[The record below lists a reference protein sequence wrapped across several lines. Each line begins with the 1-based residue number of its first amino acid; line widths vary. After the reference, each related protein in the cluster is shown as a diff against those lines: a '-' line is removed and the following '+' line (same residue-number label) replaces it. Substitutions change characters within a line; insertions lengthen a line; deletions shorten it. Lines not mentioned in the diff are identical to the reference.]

1 MKSRA
6 FLASLSAG
14 TCGLLA
20 VVALAFTS
28 APASPARGDVIESV
42 VAVVNDDAI
51 FLSELRLK
59 AAPRLAS
66 AVAGAS
72 TEAERLAAIRT
83 VFEEELEALIDER
96 LIVQAA
102 ADDNITVS
110 TSDVDN
116 AITNVR
122 SQTRMPSDQFWAL
135 VREQGFTQEEYRR
148 DIRQQLLRYK
158 VLNQRVRGRVNIT
171 EEDVHRRF
179 DELLAQSR
187 RQQRYNAAFVLI
199 SVPDGA
205 GATEVS
211 TLRSRATDARSAIT
225 DLASFEEAI
234 EVYGG
239 GELGWLSEG
248 DLESDLESALT
259 ALDVNEISQPV
270 RGASGFFI
278 FYLRERDA
286 GSRDMPAY
294 EAVRMDIY
302 RQMLQDAMT
311 RQEAA
316 FVTELRRGAAIER
329 RLDR

>member
-1 MKSRA
+1 MRSRSA
-6 FLASLSAG
+6 LLASLSAG
-14 TCGLLA
+14 ACAALSLLA
-20 VVALAFTS
+20 LALTSVAS
-28 APASPARGDVIESV
+28 SARGDVIESV

-66 AVAGAS
+66 AVAGAG
-72 TEAERLAAIRT
+72 TEAERLVAIRV

-102 ADDNITVS
+102 ANDNITVS
-110 TSDVDN
+110 TTDVDN

-122 SQTRMPSDQFWAL
+122 SQTRMPPDQFWAL

-158 VLNQRVRGRVNIT
+158 VLNERVRGRVNIT

-205 GATEVS
+205 GATEV
-211 TLRSRATDARSAIT
+211 TNLRSRAIDARSSVS
-225 DLASFEEAI
+225 DVASFEEAI

-248 DLESDLESALT
+248 DLESDLESALI
-259 ALDVNEISQPV
+259 ALDVNQISQPV

-278 FYLRERDA
+278 FFLRERDA

-316 FVTELRRGAAIER
+316 FVTELRRGAVIER